1 MSGEWNETRCVLGSY
16 YKKVLNY
23 NLLGNYYVLS
33 TALTLHALT
42 LMHTGKKQDSMLSSS
57 IQAKSGSLIQSI
69 LYWVPT
75 LLNTV
80 PGNRGPAINNEDW
93 KSCPWKACTIQ
104 GNDTQ

>member
-1 MSGEWNETRCVLGSY
+1 MKWNKVCSGVLPY

-23 NLLGNYYVLS
+23 NLLDNYYVLS

-80 PGNRGPAINNEDW
+80 SGNRGPAINNEDW